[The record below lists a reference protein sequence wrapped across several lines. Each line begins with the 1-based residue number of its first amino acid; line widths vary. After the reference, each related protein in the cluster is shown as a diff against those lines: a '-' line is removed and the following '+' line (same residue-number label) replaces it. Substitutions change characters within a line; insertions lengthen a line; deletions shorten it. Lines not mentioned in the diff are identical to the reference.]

1 MVRFINCF
9 EVPEGR
15 EDDFMRVFAEVNA
28 YMTAQPGY
36 VSHRLHK
43 SLSPE
48 AKYRFINDVEW
59 ESPEHWR
66 AAHNPEFM
74 ANASRPDWSF
84 FTSTP
89 ALYDTVDERKQ
100 S

>member
-15 EDDFMRVFAEVNA
+15 EDEFMHVFAEVNA
-28 YMTAQPGY
+28 W
-36 VSHRLHK
+36 
-43 SLSPE
+43 
-48 AKYRFINDVEW
+48 AK
-59 ESPEHWR
+59 
-66 AAHNPEFM
+66 
-74 ANASRPDWSF
+74 ASRPEWSF

-89 ALYDTVDERKQ
+89 ALYDIVDERTQ

>member
-1 MVRFINCF
+1 MVRRDCF

-15 EDDFMRVFAEVNA
+15 EDDFMHVFEDVNA
-28 YMTAQPGY
+28 HMAAQPGY

-43 SLSPE
+43 SLAPD
-48 AKYRFINDVEW
+48 AKYRFINVVEW

-66 AAHNPEFM
+66 AAHSPEFM
-74 ANASRPDWSF
+74 AEASRPEWAF

-89 ALYDTVDERKQ
+89 ALYDIVDERT
-100 S
+100 SS

>member
-1 MVRFINCF
+1 
-9 EVPEGR
+9 
-15 EDDFMRVFAEVNA
+15 MRVFAEVNA

-36 VSHRLHK
+36 VSHRRLHK

-48 AKYRFINDVEW
+48 AKYGFINDVEW
-59 ESPEHWR
+59 ESPEQWR

-74 ANASRPDWSF
+74 AKASRPEWSF

-89 ALYDTVDERKQ
+89 ELYDIVDERKQ